1 MNPNLFLHK
10 ESITSA
16 KNAVK
21 LNSFPS
27 PLLSYTIMNNNNIL
41 GQKWL
46 I

>member
-1 MNPNLFLHK
+1 MIPNLFLHK

-21 LNSFPS
+21 QNSFS
-27 PLLSYTIMNNNNIL
+27 FSLLVYTIINLNNIL